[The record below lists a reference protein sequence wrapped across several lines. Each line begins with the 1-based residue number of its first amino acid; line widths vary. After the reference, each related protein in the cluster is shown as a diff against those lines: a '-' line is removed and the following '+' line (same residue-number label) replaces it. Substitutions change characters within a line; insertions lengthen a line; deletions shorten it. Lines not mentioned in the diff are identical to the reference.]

1 MLAAIVVGLLVSA
14 LAAGSV
20 IIIRAWAQS
29 RHAHERDVPPL
40 IVTSGGSRH
49 VEPVIGLAVRRPTP
63 PAPPYSNDANSRY
76 GPPQGFGPPV
86 ILDDSRVSGGEMS
99 PMGTSETVKFQRPGD
114 EPIQILPGRLEVVS
128 GDPKHREIRFVRSPG
143 EPAEL
148 ILGRDP
154 GKSPQ
159 SVALNSETVSRRHA
173 RFAFANGRWAVAN
186 LSRTNPVV
194 VNDERLADG
203 NIERPL
209 ADGDRVELGEVVLR
223 FRSR

>member
-20 IIIRAWAQS
+20 IIVRAWAQS
-29 RHAHERDVPPL
+29 RHTRGRDVPPL

-49 VEPVIGLAVRRPTP
+49 IEPVIGFAVKRPAP
-63 PAPPYSNDANSRY
+63 PAPAYPNDANSRY
-76 GPPQGFGPPV
+76 GPPQGYGPPV
-86 ILDDSRVSGGEMS
+86 ILDDSRISADEMS
-99 PMGTSETVKFQRPGD
+99 PMGTSETVKFRRPGD

-186 LSRTNPVV
+186 LSHTNPVV
-194 VNDERLADG
+194 VNDERLAEG
-203 NIERPL
+203 NVERPL